1 MHVFLVKFAITVVMV
16 VGLSEVARRVNPR
29 IAGILVGL
37 PLGAGL
43 SAYFFTIE
51 RGVEFTLAAVPWG
64 IAGLSASIVF
74 SLAYLLA
81 GRHIHVSGRILP
93 VIVSSIAAIAAYFAT
108 GRFFRMF
115 TLTTAISA
123 TVTALM
129 MVANIAVIRRLDL
142 PRNKGAS
149 KPMGLMVVIFRAV
162 VGGLTVATVTSLA
175 GLVGAGWS
183 GIMSAFPAMLFP
195 ILLVLHFEEGDRL
208 YPGVIEGFGY
218 GIGNLVIFYVL
229 LSFLLPRLGLNLSFV
244 ILYAVSALVL
254 WAIARLRSLSQPVR
268 GTGARS

>member
-1 MHVFLVKFAITVVMV
+1 MHIFFIKFAVTVFMV
-16 VGLSEVARRVNPR
+16 VGLSEVARRANPR

-51 RGVEFTLAAVPWG
+51 RGQEFTLAAVPWG

-74 SLAYLLA
+74 SLAYMMT
-81 GRHIHVSGRILP
+81 GRALRLPGRVP
-93 VIVSSIAAIAAYFAT
+93 PIVASSIAAIAAYFAT
-108 GRFFRMF
+108 GRLLMMLE
-115 TLTTAISA
+115 LTTFRSAAI
-123 TVTALM
+123 TILL
-129 MVANIAVIRRLDL
+129 MVANIAFVRGLDL

-149 KPMGLMVVIFRAV
+149 KPMGPAVIVFRAV

-175 GLVGAGWS
+175 GVVGAGWS

-218 GIGNLVIFYVL
+218 GIGNLVIFYAL

-254 WAIARLRSLSQPVR
+254 WAIARLRSLSQP
-268 GTGARS
+268 ARDTVSPR